1 VSTADQLITTTEEK
15 EADVDGDFVHEAE
28 FFSFQLS
35 VEYSRTVAR
44 LGRLAPILRL
54 AMYSVLVPSAL

>member
-15 EADVDGDFVHEAE
+15 EADVDGDFVHEAD
-28 FFSFQLS
+28 FSASSYQWN
-35 VEYSRTVAR
+35 RTVAR

-54 AMYSVLVPSAL
+54 AMYSMKM